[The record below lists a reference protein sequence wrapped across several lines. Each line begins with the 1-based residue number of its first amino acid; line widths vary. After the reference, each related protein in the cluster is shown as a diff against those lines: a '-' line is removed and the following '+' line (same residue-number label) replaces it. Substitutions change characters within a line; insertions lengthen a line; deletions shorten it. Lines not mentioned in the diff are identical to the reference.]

1 MIALDHHKAARVGVA
16 AALATAALA
25 VAPLGHDVSFAH
37 PSAVAA
43 ASGPVVRYGTYL
55 GGSFSDMAT
64 AVAVDRFGNVYV
76 TGSTMSPNFILR
88 HAFQSRC
95 GGCADGAYSGS
106 GDAFVAKFSNKGGLI
121 YSTYLG
127 GRNDD
132 AGTAIT
138 VDRSGNAFVVGT
150 TSSPDFP
157 TDHAIQRDN
166 NGGTDA
172 FLTELDPQG
181 GVVFSTYLGGSD
193 DDEAHAVTTDGHG
206 RIYVAGSTMS
216 TDFPVKGGV
225 QATLKGHT
233 NAWIGEFTRDGA
245 ALAYSTYLGGTG
257 DDEANGI
264 AVDRAGNA
272 YVVGSTTSHDFPVV
286 GAFQSTP
293 HGGGSS
299 AFVAKLNAAGS
310 ALTYSTY
317 LGGTGDE
324 TGNAIALDRF
334 GDAFVTG
341 STSSSDFPTA
351 HAAYRRY
358 NSDDD
363 AYVTALS
370 SAGNSLLYS
379 TYLGGNG
386 RDVGLGIA
394 VDASGDAY
402 VAGSTESTT
411 FPTYNAIHAHMRG
424 RSAAFV
430 SEFNPRGTYLRYST
444 YLGGHNTTQADAIA
458 TDGRG
463 NAYVVGDTTSS
474 DFGSMDG
481 TDDSYN
487 GATDAYVVRVS
498 DH

>member
-16 AALATAALA
+16 AVLAAAALA

-106 GDAFVAKFSNKGGLI
+106 GDAFVAKFSNKGTLI

-233 NAWIGEFTRDGA
+233 NAWIAEFTRDGA
-245 ALAYSTYLGGTG
+245 ALATARTSVVRATTRPTASRLTALGTPTPS
-257 DDEANGI
+257 A
-264 AVDRAGNA
+264 RQHR
-272 YVVGSTTSHDFPVV
+272 TTSR
-286 GAFQSTP
+286 
-293 HGGGSS
+293 SS
-299 AFVAKLNAAGS
+299 A
-310 ALTYSTY
+310 
-317 LGGTGDE
+317 
-324 TGNAIALDRF
+324 R
-334 GDAFVTG
+334 
-341 STSSSDFPTA
+341 SSLRPTA
-351 HAAYRRY
+351 
-358 NSDDD
+358 
-363 AYVTALS
+363 VEVALS
-370 SAGNSLLYS
+370 SPNSTRPAPPS
-379 TYLGGNG
+379 RIAH
-386 RDVGLGIA
+386 RDC
-394 VDASGDAY
+394 
-402 VAGSTESTT
+402 
-411 FPTYNAIHAHMRG
+411 
-424 RSAAFV
+424 
-430 SEFNPRGTYLRYST
+430 
-444 YLGGHNTTQADAIA
+444 
-458 TDGRG
+458 
-463 NAYVVGDTTSS
+463 
-474 DFGSMDG
+474 
-481 TDDSYN
+481 
-487 GATDAYVVRVS
+487 
-498 DH
+498 